1 MTPIEE
7 KVVKIQIGN
16 NSSHIITRIQFSI
29 QLYLNSPLRNKKIQI
44 LDYIV
49 KEEIH
54 WLKTHAQY
62 QLFHLNCIM
71 HNW

>member
-54 WLKTHAQY
+54 
-62 QLFHLNCIM
+62 
-71 HNW
+71 